1 LWPRAHRLNIA
12 GVTPATTIWVP
23 VGDVGQTALR
33 SRFALD
39 AAAGTELQTAKE
51 SRMNWWLIL
60 LIIVVIV
67 VFGLG
72 FVVKWLFWLALAL
85 LIVWIITL
93 LVDRLRRR

>member
-1 LWPRAHRLNIA
+1 
-12 GVTPATTIWVP
+12 
-23 VGDVGQTALR
+23 
-33 SRFALD
+33 
-39 AAAGTELQTAKE
+39 
-51 SRMNWWLIL
+51 MNWWLIL